1 MRRLLRLLPVRFFV
15 ASLVYLALGVVFG
28 ALDALG
34 YGNFKSVHTHL
45 IAGAFFTLVIM
56 GSMYQ
61 LIPTIIGTEIRYKRL
76 AEIQF
81 ILVNIAF
88 ISLAYSFLIEY
99 SFLKVAGFIAFVSFL
114 IFAIEIY
121 ATTLSVKN
129 FYKLSLAIWFFLA
142 AVAYL
147 IIGSAYALTGTLGIT
162 GFNILEHAHI
172 LTIGFIAMTTFGG
185 FYELFP
191 MLALK
196 KLYSR
201 RLGEIHFLI
210 ANIGAIGMFLS
221 FSQKGSLFI
230 FSSIIF
236 LLGFY
241 LFAFNIAKTYL
252 SKLNTFVSE
261 TDISARFMAY
271 ALIFGVAGVTAGLS
285 SALTGFPGSFTHVHY
300 ILAGWVGLT
309 MIGAMYHI
317 VPMLTWIQKY
327 SSKVGQEKVP
337 LINELY
343 NKQLAKAIFITL
355 NISLALFGLRDLL
368 PALNLFA
375 VPLAAAFLAFA
386 VEMVL
391 ILKR

>member
-1 MRRLLRLLPVRFFV
+1 MKRLLRLLPVRFFV

-34 YGNFKSVHTHL
+34 YGNFKSVHAHL

-61 LIPTIIGTEIRYKRL
+61 LIPTIIGTKIRYKRL

-121 ATTLSVKN
+121 ATTLNVKN

-147 IIGSAYALTGTLGIT
+147 IIGSAYALTGALGIT

-201 RLGEIHFLI
+201 RLGEIHFFI
-210 ANIGAIGMFLS
+210 ANIAAIGMFLS

-252 SKLNTFVSE
+252 SKVNTPAPE

-309 MIGAMYHI
+309 MVGAMYHI

-327 SSKVGQEKVP
+327 SSKAGKEKVP

-343 NKQLAKAIFITL
+343 NKQLAKAIFITM
-355 NISLALFGLRDLL
+355 NISLALFGLRSFL
-368 PALNLFA
+368 PALNLFS

>member
-1 MRRLLRLLPVRFFV
+1 M
-15 ASLVYLALGVVFG
+15 
-28 ALDALG
+28 
-34 YGNFKSVHTHL
+34 
-45 IAGAFFTLVIM
+45 
-56 GSMYQ
+56 
-61 LIPTIIGTEIRYKRL
+61 
-76 AEIQF
+76 
-81 ILVNIAF
+81 
-88 ISLAYSFLIEY
+88 
-99 SFLKVAGFIAFVSFL
+99 AGFIAFVSFL

-252 SKLNTFVSE
+252 SKLNTLVSE

>member
-1 MRRLLRLLPVRFFV
+1 MRKLLRLLPVRFFV
-15 ASLVYLALGVVFG
+15 ASLVYLTLGVVFG

-34 YGNFKSVHTHL
+34 YGNFKSVHAHL

-121 ATTLSVKN
+121 ATTLNVKN

-147 IIGSAYALTGTLGIT
+147 IIGSAYALTGALGIT

-201 RLGEIHFLI
+201 RLGEIHFFI
-210 ANIGAIGMFLS
+210 ANIAAIGMFLS

-230 FSSIIF
+230 FSSIVF

-252 SKLNTFVSE
+252 SKVNTPAPE

-309 MIGAMYHI
+309 MVGAMYHI

-327 SSKVGQEKVP
+327 SSKAGKEKVP

-343 NKQLAKAIFITL
+343 NKQLAKAIFITM
-355 NISLALFGLRDLL
+355 NISLALFGLRSFL
-368 PALNLFA
+368 PALNLFS

>member
-1 MRRLLRLLPVRFFV
+1 MRKLLRLLPVRFFV
-15 ASLVYLALGVVFG
+15 ASLVYLTLGVVFG

-34 YGNFKSVHTHL
+34 YGNFKSVHAHL

-121 ATTLSVKN
+121 ATTLNVKN

-147 IIGSAYALTGTLGIT
+147 IIGSAYALTGALGIT

-201 RLGEIHFLI
+201 RLGEIHFFI
-210 ANIGAIGMFLS
+210 ANIAAIGMFLS

-230 FSSIIF
+230 FSSIVF

-252 SKLNTFVSE
+252 SKVNTPAPE

-309 MIGAMYHI
+309 MVGAMYHI

-327 SSKVGQEKVP
+327 SAKAGKEKVP

-343 NKQLAKAIFITL
+343 NKQLAKAIFITM
-355 NISLALFGLRDLL
+355 NISLALFGLRSFL
-368 PALNLFA
+368 PALNLFS